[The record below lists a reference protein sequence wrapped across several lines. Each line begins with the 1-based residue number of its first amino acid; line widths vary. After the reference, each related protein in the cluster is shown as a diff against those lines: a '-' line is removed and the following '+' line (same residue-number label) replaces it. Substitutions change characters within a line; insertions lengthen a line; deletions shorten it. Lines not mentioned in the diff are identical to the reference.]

1 MQRRSLLKS
10 AGVIITASL
19 SGCLGATP
27 GGESPDNQI
36 DDVVTDSHPNLSI
49 TPSVSV
55 VTAES
60 STERPMRIAVTW
72 ENESQEKVRFG
83 EERSMMFH
91 VALSDDEQIRL
102 LSDEYG
108 TWDDIVSFDDC
119 WYVSG
124 AVSGDGAHRVVTL
137 EPREAHQVEL
147 DLYAATDD
155 CISSGSY
162 RFQTGVAAW
171 DPEESWGHHPS
182 AEWGFVITIDNM

>member
-1 MQRRSLLKS
+1 MHRRSLLLS
-10 AGVIITASL
+10 AGVITTSSL
-19 SGCLGATP
+19 SGCLGATST
-27 GGESPDNQI
+27 GESPDNQI
-36 DDVVTDSHPNLSI
+36 DAVVTDSDPDLPI

-60 STERPMRIAVTW
+60 STERPMRIAVQW

-108 TWDDIVSFDDC
+108 TWDSIVSFDDC

-124 AVSGDGAHRVVTL
+124 AVSGDGAYRVVNL
-137 EPREAHQVEL
+137 ESEEAHQVEL

-155 CISSGSY
+155 CITTDSY
-162 RFQTGVAAW
+162 RFQTSAAAW
-171 DPEESWGHHPS
+171 DPEDSSAHPPS
-182 AEWGFVITIDNM
+182 EEWGFVIKIDST

>member
-1 MQRRSLLKS
+1 MQRRSLLES
-10 AGVIITASL
+10 AGVILTSSL
-19 SGCLGATP
+19 SGCLGATSSD
-27 GGESPDNQI
+27 GAPDNQI
-36 DDVVTDSHPNLSI
+36 DDVVTDSDPDLPI
-49 TPSVSV
+49 TPRVSV

-60 STERPMRIAVTW
+60 STERPMCITVQW

-108 TWDDIVSFDDC
+108 NWDSIVSFDDC

-124 AVSGDGAHRVVTL
+124 AVSGDGAHKVVTL
-137 EPREAHQVEL
+137 EPGEAHQVEL
-147 DLYAATDD
+147 NLYAATDD
-155 CISSGSY
+155 CITTDSY

-171 DPEESWGHHPS
+171 DPEDSWGHHPS
-182 AEWGFVITIDNM
+182 EEWGFVIKIGST

>member
-10 AGVIITASL
+10 AGVILTSSL
-19 SGCLGATP
+19 SGCLGATS
-27 GGESPDNQI
+27 GAKSPDNQI
-36 DDVVTDSHPNLSI
+36 DDVVTDSHPDLSI

-55 VTAES
+55 VTAELS
-60 STERPMRIAVTW
+60 AERPMRIAVKW
-72 ENESQEKVRFG
+72 ENEAQQKVRFG

-108 TWDDIVSFDDC
+108 NWDSIVSFDDC

-124 AVSGDGAHRVVTL
+124 AVSGDGAYSVVTL
-137 EPREAHQVEL
+137 EPGEAHQVEL

-155 CISSGSY
+155 CITTDSY
-162 RFQTGVAAW
+162 RFQSGVAAW

-182 AEWGFVITIDNM
+182 EEWGFVIKIGST